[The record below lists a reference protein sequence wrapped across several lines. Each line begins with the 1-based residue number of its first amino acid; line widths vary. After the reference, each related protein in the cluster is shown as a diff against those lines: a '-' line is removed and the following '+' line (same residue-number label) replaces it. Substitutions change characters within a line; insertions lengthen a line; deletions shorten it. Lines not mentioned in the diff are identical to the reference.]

1 MKPTLKELCRAAAA
15 HFRIPVEA
23 VTGDSRLQIYAWP
36 RQMVMFLG
44 RDMLGR
50 SLPDIGAFLGG
61 RDHTTILHGCREVER
76 AAEGVEVLADLMT
89 VAALAT
95 SYARE
100 RAARDLDLAQDLHAG
115 RCLVAIRARTK
126 SRPTTTVVCAPDP
139 RIFIPARFLRWP
151 HAPRRLMPSELRRP
165 TEKQLMGARA

>member
-1 MKPTLKELCRAAAA
+1 MKPSLKELCRAAAA
-15 HFRIPVEA
+15 HFRIPVESL
-23 VTGDSRLQIYAWP
+23 TGDSRLQVYAWP

-44 RDMLGR
+44 VEMLKR
-50 SLPDIGAFLGG
+50 STTDVAEYLGG
-61 RDHTTILHGCREVER
+61 RDHTTVMYGAREVAR
-76 AAEGVEVLADLMT
+76 AAEGYEVLSDLMV

-100 RAARDLDLAQDLHAG
+100 REERTLDLAQDLHAG
-115 RCLVAIRARTK
+115 RCLVAIMAKPKAKPKTAM
-126 SRPTTTVVCAPDP
+126 VCTPDP

-151 HAPRRLMPSELRRP
+151 HAPRRLMPSDLRRP